1 MSVRKEKMKKLAEIA
16 RLYYEQDQTQSQIA
30 KAYGVS
36 RPLVSRMLKEAKE
49 YGIVTVHIAAPGE
62 GESLI
67 LNQAKNLFG
76 IQGGALIPQ
85 ENSDYMTNQALADA
99 AFRYITGLGGRNLG
113 LGWGTI
119 VGEMVSLLEKAPPQ
133 RMGFRTVSPLVGNS
147 NVSNRNYHSN
157 ESVRIV
163 AQQTMAEPVYL
174 YAPAFA
180 GTLQER
186 QLIEQMESFRQ
197 VYGKWEKIDVALVNI
212 GNYPSTPDFASVARY
227 GRLLSEKHA
236 VGRLLAY
243 YFNRQGEIIRSDTD
257 YAIQIPTQLLGRCK
271 HVVGVCSAN
280 VRPQTLA
287 GALRTGLIHHIIATE
302 SSLRAAAECRE
313 D

>member
-1 MSVRKEKMKKLAEIA
+1 M
-16 RLYYEQDQTQSQIA
+16 
-30 KAYGVS
+30 
-36 RPLVSRMLKEAKE
+36 
-49 YGIVTVHIAAPGE
+49 
-62 GESLI
+62 
-67 LNQAKNLFG
+67 
-76 IQGGALIPQ
+76 
-85 ENSDYMTNQALADA
+85 
-99 AFRYITGLGGRNLG
+99 
-113 LGWGTI
+113 
-119 VGEMVSLLEKAPPQ
+119 
-133 RMGFRTVSPLVGNS
+133 
-147 NVSNRNYHSN
+147 
-157 ESVRIV
+157 
-163 AQQTMAEPVYL
+163 
-174 YAPAFA
+174 
-180 GTLQER
+180 
-186 QLIEQMESFRQ
+186 
-197 VYGKWEKIDVALVNI
+197 
-212 GNYPSTPDFASVARY
+212 ARY